1 MRRQIQIGC
10 VSFLLLFSGWLQAQT
25 VKISGK
31 VSGFEPGSL
40 VRVRVYAD
48 QFSRLKKTMAAVRT
62 DSAGFFELSFPL
74 KKTTFALLDVNLKQ
88 TSFYLQPGAV
98 YHFQITQDS
107 AARQFHSFY
116 APLQATFQASD
127 DSLNAFIERYDD
139 LFSQF
144 INRHFRDVYQFHNR
158 QIFNQ
163 FKQQVK
169 ARFSQVEN
177 PYVKQYIHYSLA
189 SMEWGGRMR
198 SLPEIVQNEFAGHP
212 VLYNNIQYTNFFT
225 DFFQA
230 YFQSTVKKP
239 VTLDKLQQLIPEHNL
254 QKLDALYAQAPALNS
269 DRRVRELAEMVQWA
283 SLYHRPGFDPSDID
297 ALFRQMAIKSP
308 FAENR
313 KIAEDYRVKLR
324 QMQPGTPAPAFR
336 LPDFTGKEFSL
347 KDFRGKFVLISFI
360 GTHCPVCNFQLNQ
373 LKSLQQNLIDF
384 TNLTIVSGKVTSDFI
399 QNARPLQRQ
408 WPFLLLGKDILLLEK
423 YQIVNYPA
431 YVLIGPAGRIIMAPA
446 PMPDE
451 NLEQRIHSVIN
462 AYKKR
467 LQN

>member
-1 MRRQIQIGC
+1 
-10 VSFLLLFSGWLQAQT
+10 
-25 VKISGK
+25 
-31 VSGFEPGSL
+31 
-40 VRVRVYAD
+40 
-48 QFSRLKKTMAAVRT
+48 
-62 DSAGFFELSFPL
+62 
-74 KKTTFALLDVNLKQ
+74 
-88 TSFYLQPGAV
+88 
-98 YHFQITQDS
+98 
-107 AARQFHSFY
+107 
-116 APLQATFQASD
+116 
-127 DSLNAFIERYDD
+127 
-139 LFSQF
+139 
-144 INRHFRDVYQFHNR
+144 
-158 QIFNQ
+158 
-163 FKQQVK
+163 
-169 ARFSQVEN
+169 
-177 PYVKQYIHYSLA
+177 
-189 SMEWGGRMR
+189 
-198 SLPEIVQNEFAGHP
+198 
-212 VLYNNIQYTNFFT
+212 
-225 DFFQA
+225 
-230 YFQSTVKKP
+230 
-239 VTLDKLQQLIPEHNL
+239 
-254 QKLDALYAQAPALNS
+254 
-269 DRRVRELAEMVQWA
+269 
-283 SLYHRPGFDPSDID
+283 
-297 ALFRQMAIKSP
+297 MAIKSP

-324 QMQPGTPAPAFR
+324 QMRPGTPAPAFR

-399 QNARPLQRQ
+399 QNAKPLQRQ